1 MKSNK
6 ISKKESYS
14 TAYFS
19 FSNSNYTILDSH
31 LFHILFCNL
40 YHKVI
45 GQAWFVLRFETDGY
59 VADRFTDPWV

>member
-19 FSNSNYTILDSH
+19 FSNSNYSISPNKH
-31 LFHILFCNL
+31 
-40 YHKVI
+40 
-45 GQAWFVLRFETDGY
+45 
-59 VADRFTDPWV
+59 